1 MMVLWCETLIT
12 LNHVCSSVDVGAMSE
27 NTSLSEYQFEQ
38 EWEAVNLGQHVLR
51 LRLARVRLCCSELCE
66 QIDRVSDA
74 WYTFDGYVHQ
84 GNHERFRDVWQNGE
98 GELSEIQRNVEGL
111 DEFKDTITHA
121 KELVEE
127 FQDEAH
133 WHPTDDASD
142 DEEWDAHEMPAPQ
155 PPARGMREGVLEQLR
170 ASNERLIQSMK
181 AARIL
186 IVVAHTILD
195 MVVQVWEAF
204 DGAHDEKPCFTEWWR
219 AGEGSLEM
227 LAEDMEHRL
236 GFWPFEDALHA
247 ANEMAVYML
256 EHGVPLNEHGV
267 EELYAYV
274 WEGASEDVQSTLETR
289 VEEFLAYIAG

>member
-1 MMVLWCETLIT
+1 MVLWCETLIT
-12 LNHVCSSVDVGAMSE
+12 VNHVSSSADVGAMSE

-38 EWEAVNLGQHVLR
+38 EWEAVHLGQNVLR
-51 LRLARVRLCCSELCE
+51 FRLERVRICCSELCE
-66 QIDRVSDA
+66 LIDRVSDA
-74 WYTFDGYVHQ
+74 WYTFDGDVHQ
-84 GNHERFRDVWQNGE
+84 AHHARFRDVWHFGE
-98 GELSEIQRNVEGL
+98 GELSEMQRNVEDF
-111 DEFKDTITHA
+111 DEFHDAITYA
-121 KELVEE
+121 KERVEE

-142 DEEWDAHEMPAPQ
+142 DEEWEANEIPAPQ
-155 PPARGMREGVLEQLR
+155 PPARGIREGVLEQLR

-186 IVVAHTILD
+186 IVVAHTVLD

-204 DGAHDEKPCFTEWWR
+204 DGTHDDKPSFTMWWR

-247 ANEMAVYML
+247 ANVMAVYML

-267 EELYAYV
+267 YELYDYV
-274 WEGASEDVQSTLETR
+274 RGAASDDVRITLETR
-289 VEEFLAYIAG
+289 LEAFLASIAS